1 MFTPGRSARN
11 LSLFGAS
18 AVTRASGTAPD
29 SFRPM
34 AASSRDASA
43 AVTVAGARK
52 LLVIFCR
59 VSQAGFGS
67 MADTLRAAFRSVGDD
82 VPD

>member
-1 MFTPGRSARN
+1 
-11 LSLFGAS
+11 
-18 AVTRASGTAPD
+18 
-29 SFRPM
+29 M

-52 LLVIFCR
+52 LLVLFCR